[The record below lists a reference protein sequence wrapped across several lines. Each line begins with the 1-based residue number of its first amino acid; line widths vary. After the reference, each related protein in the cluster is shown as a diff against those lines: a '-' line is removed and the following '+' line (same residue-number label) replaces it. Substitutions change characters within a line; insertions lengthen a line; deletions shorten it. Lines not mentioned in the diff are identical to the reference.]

1 MRREIS
7 YSCLAAVAL
16 ALTGCGVQ
24 LQDQTPGKFPV
35 NPEIGMYPITVKVT
49 SGAMVSQPVYVWLL
63 SDGQK
68 VALSEG
74 SDGTYQTM
82 FPVKCT
88 NSFPVQYLAVWRLQ
102 GVVTKNEV
110 YPAQP
115 RQIELTPPPPLGPA
129 QAPPI
134 DTSGKPDKKTHAWQG
149 SVQFDVVTDA
159 NAHITSAQIEPVSQD
174 KADVAAAKAISIV
187 SGFPLDAS
195 CGIPTAVQLASKD
208 RRAQAN
214 LVIGTDVPGIPQWTT
229 KVVFAPSP
237 AASQ

>member
-1 MRREIS
+1 MRKEIG

-16 ALTGCGVQ
+16 ALAGCGVQ
-24 LQDQTPGKFPV
+24 LQDQTPAKFPV
-35 NPEIGMYPITVKVT
+35 NPDIGMYPITVKVT

-68 VALSEG
+68 VALSAG
-74 SDGTYQTM
+74 AGGTYQTM
-82 FPVKCT
+82 FPVKCKS
-88 NSFPVQYLAVWRLQ
+88 SFPLQFLAVWRLQ
-102 GVVTKNEV
+102 GVATKDEV

-115 RQIELTPPPPLGPA
+115 RQIELTPPPLAPA

-134 DTSGKPDKKTHAWQG
+134 DTSGKPDKKTHVWQG
-149 SVQFDVVTDA
+149 SVQYDVVTDA
-159 NAHITSAQIEPVSQD
+159 NAHITAAQIEPLSQD

-214 LVIGTDVPGIPQWTT
+214 LVIDTDVPGMPQWTT
-229 KVVFAPSP
+229 KVVFAPQP
-237 AASQ
+237 QQ